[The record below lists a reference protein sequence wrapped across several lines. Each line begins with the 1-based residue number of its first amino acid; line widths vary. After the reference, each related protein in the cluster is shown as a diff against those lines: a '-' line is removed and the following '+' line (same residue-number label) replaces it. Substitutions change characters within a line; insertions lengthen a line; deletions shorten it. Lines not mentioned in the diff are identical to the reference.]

1 MMRGL
6 HTEEDR
12 AKYRAYDAEGRGHR
26 ERPACPNEADPW
38 VARVLVVNEPACWPS
53 VVVWATAATDR

>member
-1 MMRGL
+1 MMRDTPKK
-6 HTEEDR
+6 TEPSTAPTMPRVVDIE
-12 AKYRAYDAEGRGHR
+12 R
-26 ERPACPNEADPW
+26 EAPACPNEADPW